1 MILMISVFDL
11 FRVGIGP
18 SSSHTSGPMRAAKAF
33 TDDLLVRGLIDSVTT
48 IVVDLFGSLAATGRG
63 HGTDNAVM
71 LGLQGEQPEL
81 IDVQTMEERVRAI
94 RGDQRLCLAHRRT
107 IVFEEARHLLFH
119 PGESLPEHPNGVRF
133 TATDG
138 SGVTLLS
145 SEYYSIGGGFI
156 VGPGHPRRTMDDA
169 PVPFPFRTAKELI
182 AFGEAADLT
191 IAQIVTA
198 NEQALD
204 PERDVKGGLLAIWR
218 VMQESVQ
225 RGLETTGTLPGSLHV
240 KRRAQKLAAHLKEA
254 RAADPLQILDW
265 VSVWAMAVN
274 EENAAGHRV
283 VTAPTNGASGLIPA
297 VLHYVK
303 TFVRGAGD
311 DEICEF
317 LLTAGSVGLLAKA
330 NASISG
336 AEVGCQGEVGV
347 ACAMAAAGLVAALG
361 GTNEQMEHA
370 AEIGIEHH
378 LGMTCDPVG
387 GLVQIPCIERNAVGA
402 VKAIHAA
409 RLAMNTDGG
418 HNVSLDQAIETMRQT
433 GRDMQSAYKETSQ
446 AGLAVNVIA
455 C

>member
-1 MILMISVFDL
+1 MISVFDL

-33 TDDLLVRGLIDSVTT
+33 ADDLTERGALESVVRV
-48 IVVDLFGSLAATGRG
+48 VVDLFGSLAATGRG
-63 HGTDNAVM
+63 HGTHHAVM
-71 LGLQGEQPEL
+71 LGLEGERPEIIEVSTL
-81 IDVQTMEERVRAI
+81 EERVRAI
-94 RGDQRLCLAHRRT
+94 RADRRVRLAARHD
-107 IVFEEARHLLFH
+107 IAFDENRHLLFH
-119 PGESLPEHPNGVRF
+119 PGESLPEHPNGMRF
-133 TATDG
+133 TAFDA
-138 SGVTLLS
+138 SGATVRS
-145 SEYYSIGGGFI
+145 SDYYSIGGGFI
-156 VGPGHPRRTMDDA
+156 VGPGHPRRQMAEA

-182 AFGEAADLT
+182 GFGESADLT

-204 PERDVKGGLLAIWR
+204 PSRDVHAGLLDRWR
-218 VMQESVQ
+218 VMQESVR
-225 RGLETTGTLPGSLHV
+225 RGLDATGELPGALHV
-240 KRRAQKLAAHLKEA
+240 KRRAGNLAVHLTEA
-254 RAADPLQILDW
+254 TNADPLQILDW

-297 VLHYVK
+297 VLHYFT
-303 TFVRGAGD
+303 TFVKGA
-311 DEICEF
+311 DEKAIGEF
-317 LLTAGSVGLLAKA
+317 LLTAGAAGLLAKA

-347 ACAMAAAGLVAALG
+347 GCAMAAAGLVAALG

-433 GRDMQSAYKETSQ
+433 GRDMQSAYKETSL